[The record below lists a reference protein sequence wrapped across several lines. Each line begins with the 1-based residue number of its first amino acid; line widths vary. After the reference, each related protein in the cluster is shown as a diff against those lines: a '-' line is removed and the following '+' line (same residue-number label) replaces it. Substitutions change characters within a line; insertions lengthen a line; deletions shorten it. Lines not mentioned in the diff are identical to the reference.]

1 MFVYKYSFMETDL
14 KLTYTDFKSDQ
25 NVRWC
30 PGCGDHAVLNT
41 VQKAMAELGLK
52 KEEVAVISGIGCSSR
67 FTYYMSTYGFH
78 TIHGRGSAIA
88 SGVKV
93 ANPRLKVWQVTGDGD
108 ALAIGGNHFIH
119 AVRRNVDLNV
129 LLFNNQ
135 IYGLT
140 KGQFSPT
147 SKRGFISKTSPF
159 GTIEHPFRPGEL
171 TIGARGHFFARTI
184 DKELKLSV
192 DVFKEGAMHEGTS
205 VIEVLQNCV
214 IYNDRVHNEITDKE
228 FKEDRTILLE
238 HGKPMVFGKN
248 RDKGLVLDGINL
260 KVVRIGEN
268 GITERDLVIHDA
280 ECEDNTMHL
289 KLANM
294 DYPEYPVALGVIR
307 KVKAFTYDQAV
318 EFQIE
323 EVQKSSK
330 IKSFLDLA
338 KDGDVWEVK

>member
-1 MFVYKYSFMETDL
+1 METDL
-14 KLTYTDFKSDQ
+14 KLSYTDFKSDQ

-30 PGCGDHAVLNT
+30 PGCGDHAILNT

-88 SGVKV
+88 SGVKT

-119 AVRRNVDLNV
+119 SVRRNIDINV

-140 KGQFSPT
+140 KGQYSPT

-184 DKELKLSV
+184 DRELKLCV
-192 DVFKEGAMHEGTS
+192 DVFKEGALFEGTS
-205 VIEVLQNCV
+205 VIEILQNCV
-214 IYNDRVHNEITDKE
+214 IYNDRVHDEITDKQ
-228 FKEDRTILLE
+228 FKDDRTIVLE
-238 HGKPMVFGKN
+238 QGKPMIFGKN
-248 RDKGLVLDGINL
+248 RDKGLVLDGIKL
-260 KVVRIGEN
+260 KVVTIGEN
-268 GITERDLVIHDA
+268 GITEKDLLVHDA

-294 DYPEYPVALGVIR
+294 EYPEYPVALGVIR
-307 KVKAFTYDQAV
+307 KVKAQVYDQAM
-318 EFQIE
+318 EAQIA
-323 EVQKSSK
+323 EVQKGSK
-330 IKSFLDLA
+330 IKTFLDLA
-338 KDGDVWEVK
+338 KEGDVWEVK